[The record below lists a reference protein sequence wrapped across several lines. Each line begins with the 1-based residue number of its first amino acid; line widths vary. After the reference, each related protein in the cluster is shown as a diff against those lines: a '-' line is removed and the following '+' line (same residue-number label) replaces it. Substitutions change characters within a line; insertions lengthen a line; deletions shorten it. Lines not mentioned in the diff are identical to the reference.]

1 MEKFVI
7 FVWCSQDKFYH
18 KLCSQRPSV
27 KSWNH
32 SEVSVK
38 KKGNR
43 RRSHCRITCVI
54 WGWLRNV
61 KITLRE
67 KVLSAWY
74 ILPPD
79 NTRLK
84 LCSWQYKSLYS
95 LWPLLLVCWCSY
107 DISLNHII
115 ILGNCPLGQ
124 VGVLPIMACRRR
136 LCSIPYTYY
145 RCASYPIARC
155 SCQNVF
161 GGHNRQHTL

>member
-1 MEKFVI
+1 MEEFVI
-7 FVWCSQDKFYH
+7 FVW
-18 KLCSQRPSV
+18 CSQRPSV
-27 KSWNH
+27 KSWNR

-43 RRSHCRITCVI
+43 RRSNCRITCVI
-54 WGWLRNV
+54 WGWIRNV

-95 LWPLLLVCWCSY
+95 LWLLLLVCWCSY

-124 VGVLPIMACRRR
+124 VGVLPIMACRRG

-145 RCASYPIARC
+145 RCASYPIALC
-155 SCQNVF
+155 SCQNVI